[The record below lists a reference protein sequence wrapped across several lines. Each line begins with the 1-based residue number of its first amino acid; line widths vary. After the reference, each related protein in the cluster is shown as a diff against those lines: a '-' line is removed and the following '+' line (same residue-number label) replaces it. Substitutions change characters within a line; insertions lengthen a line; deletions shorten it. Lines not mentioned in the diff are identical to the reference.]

1 MLSLSKVMPTSTV
14 YERSPFFNQQ
24 KMVDISD
31 SNLVPSV
38 LRNSPLRRCDQ
49 MELLSRREWFETL
62 LNDQLLSAAAAHH
75 IMVQIQ
81 KIDFLTEQYCL

>member
-1 MLSLSKVMPTSTV
+1 MPTSTV

-24 KMVDISD
+24 KIVDISEA
-31 SNLVPSV
+31 NLVPSV
-38 LRNSPLRRCDQ
+38 QRNSPLRRCDHL
-49 MELLSRREWFETL
+49 ELLSRLEWFETL

-75 IMVQIQ
+75 IKVQIQ

>member
-1 MLSLSKVMPTSTV
+1 MLSLSKIMRMPTV

-24 KMVDISD
+24 KMVDISK

-38 LRNSPLRRCDQ
+38 RHNSPLRRCDQ
-49 MELLSRREWFETL
+49 LELLSRREWFETL
-62 LNDQLLSAAAAHH
+62 LNDQIFSAAAAHH
-75 IMVQIQ
+75 IKVQIQ

>member
-1 MLSLSKVMPTSTV
+1 MLSSSKIMRMPTV

-24 KMVDISD
+24 KMVDISK

-38 LRNSPLRRCDQ
+38 QRNSPLRRCDQ
-49 MELLSRREWFETL
+49 LELLSRREWFETL
-62 LNDQLLSAAAAHH
+62 LNDQLFSAAAAHH